1 MSIKDIAGRIS
12 KDEDM
17 TYRQVYKECLEIK
30 SELESARGAGSI
42 RKLTVKNS
50 LGLHARSAAKIV
62 ELGSQYKSQLFLKK
76 DSEEVDGSSIL
87 SVLTLAC
94 PKGTEM
100 EARIV
105 GEDSEDFMEKLGELF
120 ERKFGERI

>member
-1 MSIKDIAGRIS
+1 M
-12 KDEDM
+12 
-17 TYRQVYKECLEIK
+17 
-30 SELESARGAGSI
+30 
-42 RKLTVKNS
+42 
-50 LGLHARSAAKIV
+50 
-62 ELGSQYKSQLFLKK
+62 
-76 DSEEVDGSSIL
+76 DGSSIL

-105 GEDSEDFMEKLGELF
+105 GEDAENFMEKLGELF